1 MYIYYLGSEM
11 QEKIG
16 FKEFLQ
22 LFIYWKR
29 RQIHS
34 LQKDREKF
42 EQHPRSAIG
51 D

>member
-1 MYIYYLGSEM
+1 MFNYYMGTDI

-34 LQKDREKF
+34 LQKDRQKF
-42 EQHPRSAIG
+42 EEQTRSAIV